1 MSQPKPMSALP
12 AYKRIL
18 IGYIGLFPT
27 LYLILK
33 LLDPVTDHM
42 AFLPG
47 VLLEVLVI
55 VPVTQLVSFP
65 LAGKLVAKLSRSK
78 TNSVAEPN
86 LE

>member
-1 MSQPKPMSALP
+1 VSQPKPFSAQP
-12 AYKRIL
+12 YYKRIL

-27 LYLILK
+27 LYIILK
-33 LLDPVTDHM
+33 LLDPITSHM

-65 LAGKLVAKLSRSK
+65 LAAKFVAKLSRKK
-78 TNSVAEPN
+78 TNSAAAVSIE
-86 LE
+86 